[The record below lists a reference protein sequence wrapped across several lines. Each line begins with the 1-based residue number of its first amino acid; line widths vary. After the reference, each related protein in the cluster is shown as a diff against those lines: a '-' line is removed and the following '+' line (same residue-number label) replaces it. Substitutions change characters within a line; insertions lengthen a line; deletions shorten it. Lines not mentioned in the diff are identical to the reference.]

1 MLVIAGAAIG
11 APLRYFVQARVHSL
25 FGFGFPYGTLAVNVT
40 GCFLIGVLATL
51 AEERGLLNRE
61 MRVLLLVG
69 ALGSYTTFSTFG
81 WETLSLL
88 RNDQVLRAALNVGL
102 STVAGVLA
110 AWLGMTLARAPWS

>member
-1 MLVIAGAAIG
+1 M
-11 APLRYFVQARVHSL
+11 QSRVHTV
-25 FGFGFPYGTLAVNVT
+25 FGFGFPYGTLAVNIS

-61 MRVLLLVG
+61 ARVLLLVG

-81 WETLSLL
+81 WETLALL
-88 RNDQVLRAALNVGL
+88 RNDQVLRAAANVGL
-102 STVAGVLA
+102 STIVGVFA